1 MKRRRLQPED
11 YTIGWICALSVE
23 LDAATRMLD
32 EEHHDL
38 PQETNHPNLYIPG
51 RISEHNIIIAWLPAG
66 QTGTNS
72 AATVAGQMKSKFPSI
87 QYVLMVGIGGGVPSA
102 GDIRL
107 GDVVVSQPNMG
118 CGGVVQY
125 DFGKSTPNGFVRT
138 GFLNAPPA
146 ILLSAL
152 LKIQANHIAH
162 RIKLS
167 KTLSEFSRLRDNVGH
182 DVLFEPTYE
191 HVGGPE
197 CDRCSKDRLVYRA
210 PRVDQDIM
218 VHYGTIASGNQVIKD
233 GVTRDQ
239 LNSELGGV
247 LCFEMEA
254 AGLMN
259 SFPCLVIRGI
269 CDYADS
275 HKNKKWQPY
284 AAATAAAYA
293 KELLSVIPAADIGRF
308 NCRHEPELLK
318 LLPIVSEAAFNSYN
332 KRHNTFCLDGT
343 RVGVLNEIDEWAS
356 GESEQCIFWLHGM
369 AGTGKST
376 IARTVAYNYSELNR
390 LGASFFFSRGGG
402 DLGHAGKFFTTI
414 AWQLANAFPTV
425 RRYICDA
432 VAGNKD
438 IARQTL
444 RDQWNQLILQ
454 PLAKLKATLMQPS
467 LVIVI
472 DALDEC
478 EEDNDI
484 RLLLLLLAE
493 AKSLESIRLRI
504 FVTSRPETP
513 IRLGFRAIPC
523 IIHHDL
529 ALHNVSRAIV
539 DRDISMLLRVQFKEI
554 RESSEYLPADWP
566 GDKTIDLLVQKASG
580 LFIYAATVCRFIKTN
595 EQWSPRQLLE
605 VSLPSDEPNG
615 SQSQT
620 YNFPSTSPT
629 KDLDKMYMQILE
641 RSFKGVGEEKDKKK
655 LAGDFKQVIGTIAI
669 LFEPL
674 SSTALG
680 KLLAL
685 DQETVFLKL
694 RHLRSVLNVPND
706 ENLPIRLLH
715 PSFRDFLLDKGRCS
729 DPLFWVDEKTGH
741 KLLAKY
747 CLQRLANSCSALK
760 KDICNLQRPGILIAE
775 VDASVI
781 TQHLPPELQYACQ
794 YWVQH
799 LEQGRETHYDDGLVH
814 AFLRKHLL
822 HWYEALS
829 LMGKTPQ
836 GAHAI
841 SLLESIVK
849 VSTI

>member
-1 MKRRRLQPED
+1 
-11 YTIGWICALSVE
+11 
-23 LDAATRMLD
+23 
-32 EEHHDL
+32 
-38 PQETNHPNLYIPG
+38 
-51 RISEHNIIIAWLPAG
+51 
-66 QTGTNS
+66 
-72 AATVAGQMKSKFPSI
+72 
-87 QYVLMVGIGGGVPSA
+87 
-102 GDIRL
+102 
-107 GDVVVSQPNMG
+107 
-118 CGGVVQY
+118 
-125 DFGKSTPNGFVRT
+125 
-138 GFLNAPPA
+138 
-146 ILLSAL
+146 
-152 LKIQANHIAH
+152 
-162 RIKLS
+162 
-167 KTLSEFSRLRDNVGH
+167 
-182 DVLFEPTYE
+182 
-191 HVGGPE
+191 
-197 CDRCSKDRLVYRA
+197 
-210 PRVDQDIM
+210 M

-239 LNSELGGV
+239 LSSELGGV

-293 KELLSVIPAADIGRF
+293 KELLSVIPVADIDRF
-308 NCRHEPELLK
+308 NCRHGPDILK
-318 LLPIVSEAAFNSYN
+318 LLPIASEAAFNSYD
-332 KRHNTFCLDGT
+332 KRHHTFCLDGT
-343 RVGVLNEIDEWAS
+343 RVGVLNEIYAWAS
-356 GESEQCIFWLHGM
+356 GKSEQCIFWLNGM

-376 IARTVAYNYSELNR
+376 IARTIAYNYSELNR

-414 AWQLANAFPTV
+414 AWQLANVFPTV
-425 RRYICDA
+425 RRHICEA
-432 VAGNKD
+432 VAENKD

-444 RDQWNQLILQ
+444 RDQWNQLILE
-454 PLAKLKATLMQPS
+454 PLTKLRATLVQPS
-467 LVIVI
+467 LLIVI

-513 IRLGFRAIPC
+513 IRLGFRAMPS
-523 IIHHDL
+523 IIHNDL

-539 DRDISMLLRVQFKEI
+539 DHDISVLLRVQFKEI

-605 VSLPSDEPNG
+605 VFLPSDEPND
-615 SQSQT
+615 SQSRT
-620 YNFPSTSPT
+620 YNVPSTSPT
-629 KDLDKMYMQILE
+629 MDLDKIYIQILE
-641 RSFKGVGEEKDKKK
+641 HSFKGVREEKDKKK

-669 LFEPL
+669 LSEPL
-674 SSTALG
+674 SSISLG

-685 DQETVFLKL
+685 DQETVYLRL
-694 RHLRSVLNVPND
+694 RHLRSVLNVPDN
-706 ENLPIRLLH
+706 EHSPIRLLH
-715 PSFRDFLLDKGRCS
+715 PSFRDFLLDKERCS
-729 DPLFWVDEKTGH
+729 NPLFWVDEKTGH

-747 CLQRLANSCSALK
+747 CLERLANCGSGLK
-760 KDICNLQRPGILIAE
+760 RDICNLQRPGILIAE

-781 TQHLPPELQYACQ
+781 TQHLPTELQYACQ

-799 LEQGRETHYDDGLVH
+799 LEQGQETHCDDGLVH

-822 HWYEALS
+822 HWLEALG
-829 LMGKTPQ
+829 LIGKTSQ
-836 GAHAI
+836 GVRATA
-841 SLLESIVK
+841 SLESM
-849 VSTI
+849 VSVSYTLRAAKI